1 MRMVEQ
7 FMEILTARLKDER
20 NGLAPLYSA
29 MEELGIPFEIY
40 DDPKQKDHWRLRS
53 FSGNQAERII
63 ENLENLTRLWPSYSA
78 KNYNLLPLKDL
89 RKSKKK
95 ELATSRPL
103 TDEEL
108 AAQSANKKRRRKALV
123 LSQF

>member
-40 DDPKQKDHWRLRS
+40 DDPKQKDHCAFDRS
-53 FSGNQAERII
+53 VAI
-63 ENLENLTRLWPSYSA
+63 
-78 KNYNLLPLKDL
+78 
-89 RKSKKK
+89 
-95 ELATSRPL
+95 RPN
-103 TDEEL
+103 E
-108 AAQSANKKRRRKALV
+108 
-123 LSQF
+123 